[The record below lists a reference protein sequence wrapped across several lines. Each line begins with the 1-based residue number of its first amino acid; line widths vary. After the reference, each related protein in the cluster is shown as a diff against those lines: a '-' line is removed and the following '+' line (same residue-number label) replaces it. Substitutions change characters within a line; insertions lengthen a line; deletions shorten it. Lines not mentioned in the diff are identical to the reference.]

1 MANQIDL
8 VGAVTQLRR
17 IDKIMAWYGQLFGTV
32 SDFNMSFTAAT
43 PSTGPFFSGKDW
55 NEILISCVAQAPGAS
70 YANTTGLTVL
80 LQEFVPSS
88 QDFITIQT
96 LAVGALGAGP
106 AGNGTGTY
114 SFGAVGAYTNFGDLL
129 RIAVYG
135 TGSTPTAGYLK
146 VNVTLKG

>member
-8 VGAVTQLRR
+8 VGAVTQRRR
-17 IDKIMAWYGQLFGTV
+17 IDKIMAWYGQIFGTP
-32 SDFNMSFTAAT
+32 SDYNMGFAAAT
-43 PSTGPFFSGKDW
+43 PSNGPFFSTKDW
-55 NEILISCVAQAPGAS
+55 NELLIACVAQAPGAS
-70 YANTTGLTVL
+70 YANTTGITVL

-106 AGNGTGTY
+106 AGNGSGTY
-114 SFGAVGAYTNFGDLL
+114 SFGAVGAYTGFGDLC
-129 RIAVYG
+129 RVAVYG
-135 TGSTPTAGYLK
+135 TGATPTAGYLK